1 MNVTVEFFA
10 YFSLLASVLSIAI
23 GIYIFAKFPRI
34 SVTRMFFNICLL
46 LAAINF
52 IEFQM
57 RIATTVHD
65 ARLWAQLYG
74 IWPFILA
81 FTLHFL
87 LLFRSNNIRFPFVAY
102 TLLYVPA
109 TLIFYIELTT
119 DYISQKPILTN
130 WGYTTEPAD
139 TSLFIVSTIW
149 TLLILS
155 AILYVAYQNFSIST
169 GIKKR
174 QAFFIFIGLVLNFL
188 IGICTDFL
196 FKIMDINTP
205 AVGYSYSIIS
215 FGLIAFAIHKYHLF
229 ELTPE
234 SVAGKIISTI
244 SEMVFLVNSKK
255 QIVEINPAALQTLHY
270 TKDEL
275 IGKQIDT
282 IIHNSGELCAT
293 CCNLVHSKKSLDY
306 DAILL
311 TADNKK
317 IQVSLS
323 CNPIFLDSK
332 NDFGIV
338 FIGRDSTERKKAETR
353 LRNENTKLEDLVSKR
368 TENLSKIN
376 SQLLVEISKYERTE
390 KKLLQTIQQLEQNE
404 RNKIAFF
411 DNLAHEISTPV
422 NAIIGFTDLLRDD
435 HVTRED
441 IEKYTTIIQTSSLQL
456 QGIVKNVVSMATLN
470 NNKEV
475 VNMEEVNCNYIL
487 TSLHTLFKPKADKKK
502 LEFTCFKKLRDEE
515 AVLMTDQIKLTQ
527 ILSNLLTNAFKFT
540 SEGYVH
546 VGYTISTDKITFFVR
561 DTGIGI
567 PEESKQKIFERYSQG
582 NPTIAE
588 LFGGS
593 GLGLSI
599 AKTYVELLGGEI
611 WIEPNTVKGS
621 NFNFWLPYSYQ
632 IEKIH

>member
-1 MNVTVEFFA
+1 MNVSVQFFA
-10 YFSLLASVLSIAI
+10 YFSLFAFVVSLII
-23 GIYIFAKFPRI
+23 GIYIFTRFPRI
-34 SVTRMFFNICLL
+34 AITRMFFNICLL
-46 LAAINF
+46 LAGINF
-52 IEFQM
+52 VEFQM
-57 RIATTVHD
+57 RLAPTVQQ
-65 ARLWAQLYG
+65 AQLWAHLYA

-81 FTLHFL
+81 TTIHFL
-87 LLFRSNNIRFPFVAY
+87 LLFRGAIQKP
-102 TLLYVPA
+102 LLTYSLVYLPA
-109 TLIFYIELTT
+109 IIIFYIELTT
-119 DYISQKPILTN
+119 NYISIKPIQTN
-130 WGYTTEPAD
+130 WGYTTEPAEGNWFIFS
-139 TSLFIVSTIW
+139 SLWTISV
-149 TLLILS
+149 LG
-155 AILYVAYQNFSIST
+155 AILFVSYQNFSLAI

-174 QAFFIFIGLVLNFL
+174 QAFFIFIGLVINFL
-188 IGICTDFL
+188 IGISTDFL
-196 FKIMDINTP
+196 FKIVQVNTP

-215 FGLIAFAIHKYHLF
+215 FGLIAFAISKYHLF

-255 QIVEINPAALQTLHY
+255 QIVEINPAALHVLKY
-270 TKDEL
+270 SKEEL
-275 IGKQIDT
+275 IGKPIDS
-282 IIHNSGELCAT
+282 IVHNSDDLCAT
-293 CCNLVHSKKSLDY
+293 CCNIMSTKKSVDY
-306 DAILL
+306 DAYLL
-311 TADNKK
+311 TAESKK

-323 CNPIFLDSK
+323 CNPIFLDNK

-338 FIGRDSTERKKAETR
+338 FIGRDSTERKKVEAR
-353 LRNENTKLEDLVSKR
+353 LRNENIKLEDLVSKR

-390 KKLLQTIQQLEQNE
+390 SKLLQTIQQLEQNE

-422 NAIIGFTDLLRDD
+422 NAIIGFTDLLRDENN
-435 HVTRED
+435 TQQD
-441 IEKYTTIIQTSSLQL
+441 IQKYTTIIQNSSIQL

-475 VNMEEVNCNYIL
+475 VNLEEVNCNYIL
-487 TSLHTLFKPKADKKK
+487 NGLQLLFKPKADKKK
-502 LEFTCFKKLRDEE
+502 IEFTCFKKLRDEE
-515 AVLMTDQIKLTQ
+515 AVIITDQIKLTQ

-540 SEGYVH
+540 TEGYIH
-546 VGYTISTDKITFFVR
+546 FGYSVSTDKITFFVR

-567 PEESKQKIFERYSQG
+567 PEESKHKIFERYSQG

-611 WIEPNTVKGS
+611 SIESNTAKGS